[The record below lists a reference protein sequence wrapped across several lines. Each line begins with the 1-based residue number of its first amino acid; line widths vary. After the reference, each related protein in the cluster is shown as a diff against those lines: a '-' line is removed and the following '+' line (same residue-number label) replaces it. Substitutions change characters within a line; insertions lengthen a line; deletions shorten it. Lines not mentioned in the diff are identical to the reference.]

1 MLIIYTQLGYELVTK
16 SEQKQKKTKYL
27 QTLGMIK
34 NEQNRKFK
42 AIKIVFPPPHF
53 TLRSFRR
60 NGVSNSALNLI

>member
-42 AIKIVFPPPHF
+42 AIKIVSPPHF